1 MSQVTPR
8 SLTLRYVVALG
19 LIALL
24 SIVSHFVL
32 TETLR
37 ANEGGAAI
45 INMSGRQRM
54 LSQRISALADDL
66 HRGDEEVREPLETAV
81 RQFADAHREL
91 ASLASRQEGASV
103 AERRL
108 HDIYYGPAEIDR
120 LARRFLDA
128 AEAEIALPRGGHG
141 PAAADEIGNLR
152 TLSVLSRGPLLAGL
166 EEVVAIHQ
174 SVSEVRAQQMERIQW
189 GILAIVLLTL
199 AFEAL
204 FIFRP
209 MVRRISEYV
218 GQLLDLADHDYLTG
232 MLNRRAFTARAETEI
247 QRARRHDRPMS
258 LLLLD
263 VDHFKQVNDVHGHLA
278 GDEVLF
284 GIAQILD
291 MQGRREDLVGRIGG
305 EEFAILLPETS
316 LSGAIDVADRV
327 REAVAGE
334 PFAAGGKA
342 LGVTLSVGVAEVDR
356 TSPRGVVTA
365 MARADQMLYQ
375 AKNAGRNCVRP
386 FRGSI
391 LQIRT
396 VDKSSELADAVPPVL
411 GAEAE
416 GLV

>member
-66 HRGDEEVREPLETAV
+66 HRGDEEVREPLVTAV
-81 RQFADAHREL
+81 RQFADAHRVL
-91 ASLASRQEGASV
+91 AGLASRQEGATV

-108 HDIYYGPAEIDR
+108 YDIYYGPGEIDR

-128 AEAEIALPRGGHG
+128 AEAEVALPQEGHG

-152 TLSVLSRGPLLAGL
+152 NLSILSRGPLLAGL

-199 AFEAL
+199 AFEVL

-232 MLNRRAFTARAETEI
+232 VLNRRAFTALAEAEI

-263 VDHFKQVNDVHGHLA
+263 VDRFKQVNDFHGHLA
-278 GDEVLF
+278 GDEVLC
-284 GIAQILD
+284 GVAQILD

-316 LSGAIDVADRV
+316 LAGAIDVADRV
-327 REAVAGE
+327 RETVAGE
-334 PFAAGGKA
+334 PFMAAGKA
-342 LGVTLSVGVAEVDR
+342 LSITLSVGVTEVDR
-356 TSPRGVVTA
+356 TSPCGVVTA
-365 MARADQMLYQ
+365 MARADQMLYH
-375 AKNAGRNCVRP
+375 AKSAGRNCVRP

-391 LQIRT
+391 LPIRNAA
-396 VDKSSELADAVPPVL
+396 KRSEPVLADSRVL
-411 GAEAE
+411 GASGE
-416 GLV
+416 GIG